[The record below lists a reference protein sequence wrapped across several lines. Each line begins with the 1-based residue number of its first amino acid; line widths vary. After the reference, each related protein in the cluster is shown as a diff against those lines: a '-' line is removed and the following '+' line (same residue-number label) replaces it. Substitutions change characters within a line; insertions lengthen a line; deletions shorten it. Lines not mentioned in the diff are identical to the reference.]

1 LTGRQIQA
9 NHRRPFDAIIFDLG
23 YTLIYFEGKGE
34 EIYWQANEELC
45 SYLQKTGL
53 PLERERFL
61 QEFKARMDHY
71 FHERDSEFIEHTT
84 AYVLH
89 SLLTEYG
96 FDKITDDLIE
106 SALKIRYGVSQEY
119 WKTEEET
126 HNLLS
131 FLRSEGYKLGI
142 ISNAGDDG
150 DVQTLIDRAGIREY
164 FDYIT
169 TSAAQGIR
177 KPNPRIFK
185 TALENLGTEPA
196 KAAMV
201 GDTLGADIL
210 GAHNIGMYAIW
221 ITRRQDRA
229 ANMAHLDTIIPD
241 ATIESL
247 DQLPEVLEK
256 LKINRQS

>member
-1 LTGRQIQA
+1 MTGSNLQA

-23 YTLIYFEGKGE
+23 STLIYFDGIGE
-34 EIYWQANEELC
+34 EIYRQANEELF
-45 SYLQKTGL
+45 SHLQKTGI
-53 PLERERFL
+53 PIERERFL

-84 AYVLH
+84 AYVLR
-89 SLLTEYG
+89 SLLSEYG
-96 FDKITDDLIE
+96 IDNLSDDVIE
-106 SALKIRYGVSQEY
+106 LALKIRYGVSQEY

-150 DVQTLIDRAGIREY
+150 DVQTLIDRAGIRKY

-185 TALENLGTEPA
+185 TALQYLGTSPS

-210 GAHNIGMYAIW
+210 GAHNVGMYAIW

-229 ANMAHLDTIIPD
+229 ANKAHLDTIIPD
-241 ATIESL
+241 ATIDSL
-247 DQLPEVLEK
+247 DQLPDVLEK
-256 LKINRQS
+256 LKMTRKS